1 MLHAVHKMHIKTSTE
16 LYQTAIC
23 SITMCLLAAAAAY
36 PVLLLLSGP
45 KGFHVAEDL
54 QVPHTAT
61 MGAVPVFPN
70 MGKI

>member
-1 MLHAVHKMHIKTSTE
+1 MLFIRCTE

-23 SITMCLLAAAAAY
+23 SITMCLLAAAAY
-36 PVLLLLSGP
+36 PVLVLLSGP

>member
-1 MLHAVHKMHIKTSTE
+1 MHIKTSTE

-23 SITMCLLAAAAAY
+23 SITMCLLAAAAY
-36 PVLLLLSGP
+36 PVLVLLSGP
-45 KGFHVAEDL
+45 KGFHMAEDL

>member
-1 MLHAVHKMHIKTSTE
+1 MLFIRCTE

-23 SITMCLLAAAAAY
+23 SITMCLLAAAAY
-36 PVLLLLSGP
+36 PVLVLLSGP
-45 KGFHVAEDL
+45 KGFHMAEDL